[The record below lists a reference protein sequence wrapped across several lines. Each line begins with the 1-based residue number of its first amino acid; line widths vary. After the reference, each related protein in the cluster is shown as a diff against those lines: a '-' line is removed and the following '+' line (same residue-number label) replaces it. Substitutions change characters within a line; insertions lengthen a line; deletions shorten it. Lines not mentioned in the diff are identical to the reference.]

1 MIITSAF
8 KSYFYIIVALASI
21 VGSVIATPH
30 ISNFVGVSSSD
41 PPRLTQTALAQSLP
55 LEVDHHV
62 KIKERT
68 GDTVRVVEWMNE
80 AERNCEMSCTFAEF
94 TPGRNGK
101 AGLAYVADSPMDLSG
116 AKKVHF
122 FLMGEKGGETVKVY
136 IVGKNPSPGQAPDS
150 LFREDFARSTGT
162 IRLTNDWERYEISL
176 AGIDLRGVT
185 APFAIELLKGKTSAT
200 QAVYFKF
207 ITFENQ
213 AVDQRFAL
221 AANGTDSTTALTAED
236 NGTALT
242 AEDNGTALTAED
254 NGTAPAPDTSEQEV
268 TNATSN
274 TTTATPTPVEGGQAD
289 ENLAPIA
296 MPAVGSLVAR
306 PGDRVILDGS
316 QSSDPDGDV
325 ITYQWSQSDGPEA
338 DIQGSDTVT
347 PAVTIPNLDRN
358 DQITIDLVV
367 SDGQAESNRAS
378 VVIDIQYVEELE
390 GAIQQNLQPDDERQ
404 ARGWTD
410 ASCDGNGAGVI
421 VECMTDS
428 SDSTFVSSDR
438 PGITTDMLFSFQ
450 DPSNAGINAS
460 NQIAYVTAQVTAK
473 KTGAS
478 GFASLIADNP
488 TNNEHYSTP
497 SISIASDLFEEYEF
511 TWKSNPITGEP
522 WTIDSLNS
530 LVAGYRYLAGQG
542 SVQISEF
549 KLIVGSLIP
558 QVEQEPPEPS
568 APDDVEASTA
578 EGSEGDNA
586 DMDSDD
592 VDANAAPSE
601 EPASTDD
608 DAATEEGEPT
618 VDDE

>member
-1 MIITSAF
+1 MITTAL
-8 KSYFYIIVALASI
+8 KSNFYIIVALASI
-21 VGSVIATPH
+21 VGSVIATPY
-30 ISNFVGVSSSD
+30 ISNFVGVAAPD
-41 PPRLTQTALAQSLP
+41 PPSFTPPIALAQSLP
-55 LEVDHHV
+55 LQVDHHV

-68 GDTVRVVEWMNE
+68 GDPLRVEEWMNY
-80 AERNCEMSCTFAEF
+80 AERNCEMSCVWMEF
-94 TPGRNGK
+94 RPGTYGK
-101 AGLAYVADSPMDLSG
+101 AGLAYISDNPMDLSG
-116 AKKVHF
+116 ADRVHF

-136 IVGKNPSPGQAPDS
+136 LAGKNPSADEEADS
-150 LFREDFARSTGT
+150 LFKEKFALSTDVIT
-162 IRLTNDWERYEISL
+162 LTNNWERYEISL
-176 AGIDLRGVT
+176 EGVDLRGIT
-185 APFAIELLKGKTSAT
+185 APFAIELLGNTSAV
-200 QAVYFKF
+200 QAAYYKF
-207 ITFENQ
+207 IVYENR
-213 AVDQRFAL
+213 AVDPRFEVE
-221 AANGTDSTTALTAED
+221 ANSTDTTDNATALTAE
-236 NGTALT
+236 
-242 AEDNGTALTAED
+242 EDNA
-254 NGTAPAPDTSEQEV
+254 TAPTPDTSEQEITNTT
-268 TNATSN
+268 TNA
-274 TTTATPTPVEGGQAD
+274 TATPTPVEGGGQAD
-289 ENLAPIA
+289 ENLVPIA
-296 MPAVGSLVAR
+296 MPAVDRLVAN

-316 QSSDPDGDV
+316 LSSDPDGDV

-390 GAIQQNLQPDDERQ
+390 GAIQQNLQPDEDRQ
-404 ARGWTD
+404 ARGWSD
-410 ASCDGNGAGVI
+410 ASCDGDGAGVI

-428 SDSTFVSSDR
+428 SDSTFVSSDT
-438 PGITTDMLFSFQ
+438 PGVTTDMLFSFQ
-450 DPSNAGINAS
+450 DPSSAGINAS

-478 GFASLIADNP
+478 GFASLIVDNP

-558 QVEQEPPEPS
+558 EVEQEPPEPS

-618 VDDE
+618 EDDE

>member
-1 MIITSAF
+1 
-8 KSYFYIIVALASI
+8 
-21 VGSVIATPH
+21 
-30 ISNFVGVSSSD
+30 
-41 PPRLTQTALAQSLP
+41 
-55 LEVDHHV
+55 
-62 KIKERT
+62 
-68 GDTVRVVEWMNE
+68 
-80 AERNCEMSCTFAEF
+80 
-94 TPGRNGK
+94 
-101 AGLAYVADSPMDLSG
+101 
-116 AKKVHF
+116 
-122 FLMGEKGGETVKVY
+122 MGEKGGETVKVY
-136 IVGKNPSPGQAPDS
+136 LAGKNPSADEEADS
-150 LFREDFARSTGT
+150 LFKEKFALSTDVIT
-162 IRLTNDWERYEISL
+162 LTNNWERYEISL
-176 AGIDLRGVT
+176 EGVDLRGIT
-185 APFAIELLKGKTSAT
+185 APFAIELLGNTSAL
-200 QAVYFKF
+200 QAAYYKF
-207 ITFENQ
+207 IVYENR
-213 AVDQRFAL
+213 AVDPRFEVE
-221 AANGTDSTTALTAED
+221 ANSTDTTDNATALTAE
-236 NGTALT
+236 
-242 AEDNGTALTAED
+242 EDNA
-254 NGTAPAPDTSEQEV
+254 TAPTPDTSEQEITNTT
-268 TNATSN
+268 TNA
-274 TTTATPTPVEGGQAD
+274 TATPTPVEGGGQAD

-296 MPAVGSLVAR
+296 MPAVDRLVAN

-316 QSSDPDGDV
+316 LSSDPDGDV
-325 ITYQWSQSDGPEA
+325 IMYQWSQSDGPEA

-390 GAIQQNLQPDDERQ
+390 GAIQQNLQPDEDRQ
-404 ARGWTD
+404 ARGWSD
-410 ASCDGNGAGVI
+410 ASCDGDGAGVI

-428 SDSTFVSSDR
+428 SDSTFVSSDT
-438 PGITTDMLFSFQ
+438 PGVTTDMLFSFQ
-450 DPSNAGINAS
+450 DPSSAGINAS

-478 GFASLIADNP
+478 GFASLIVDNP

-558 QVEQEPPEPS
+558 EVEQEAPEPS

-618 VDDE
+618 EDDE

>member
-1 MIITSAF
+1 MITTAL
-8 KSYFYIIVALASI
+8 KSNFYIIVALASI
-21 VGSVIATPH
+21 VGSVIATPY
-30 ISNFVGVSSSD
+30 ISNLAGVSSSD
-41 PPRLTQTALAQSLP
+41 PPSFTPPIALAQSLP
-55 LEVDHHV
+55 LQVDHHV

-68 GDTVRVVEWMNE
+68 GDPLRVEEWMNY
-80 AERNCEMSCTFAEF
+80 AERNCEMSCVWMEF
-94 TPGRNGK
+94 RPGTYGK
-101 AGLAYVADSPMDLSG
+101 AGLAYISDNPMDFSG
-116 AKKVHF
+116 ADRVHF

-136 IVGKNPSPGQAPDS
+136 LAGKNPSAGEEADS
-150 LFREDFARSTGT
+150 LFKEKFALSTDVIT
-162 IRLTNDWERYEISL
+162 LTNNWERYEISL
-176 AGIDLRGVT
+176 EGVDLRGIT
-185 APFAIELLKGKTSAT
+185 APFAIELLGNTSAL
-200 QAVYFKF
+200 QAAYYKF
-207 ITFENQ
+207 IVYENR
-213 AVDQRFAL
+213 AVDPRFEVE
-221 AANGTDSTTALTAED
+221 ANSTDTTDNTTALTAED
-236 NGTALT
+236 NTTALT
-242 AEDNGTALTAED
+242 AEDNT
-254 NGTAPAPDTSEQEV
+254 TAPAPDTSEQEI
-268 TNATSN
+268 TNTTSN
-274 TTTATPTPVEGGQAD
+274 ATATPPVEGGGQAD

-296 MPAVGSLVAR
+296 MLPVDRLVAN

-316 QSSDPDGDV
+316 LSSDPDGDV

-378 VVIDIQYVEELE
+378 VVIDIQYAEELE
-390 GAIQQNLQPDDERQ
+390 GAIQQNLQPDDDRQ

-450 DPSNAGINAS
+450 DPSSAGINAS

-478 GFASLIADNP
+478 GFASLIVDNP

-497 SISIASDLFEEYEF
+497 SISIASDLFEVYEF

-558 QVEQEPPEPS
+558 QVEQEPSEPS

-618 VDDE
+618 EDDE

>member
-1 MIITSAF
+1 MITTAL
-8 KSYFYIIVALASI
+8 KSNFYIIVALASI
-21 VGSVIATPH
+21 VGSVIATPY
-30 ISNFVGVSSSD
+30 ISNFVGVAAPD
-41 PPRLTQTALAQSLP
+41 PPSFTPPIALAQSLP
-55 LEVDHHV
+55 LQVDHHV

-68 GDTVRVVEWMNE
+68 GDPLRVEEWMNY
-80 AERNCEMSCTFAEF
+80 AERNCEMSCVWMEF
-94 TPGRNGK
+94 RPGTYGK
-101 AGLAYVADSPMDLSG
+101 AGLAYISDNPMDLSG
-116 AKKVHF
+116 ADRVHF

-136 IVGKNPSPGQAPDS
+136 LAGKNPSADEEADS
-150 LFREDFARSTGT
+150 LFKEKFALSTDVIT
-162 IRLTNDWERYEISL
+162 LTNNWERYEISL
-176 AGIDLRGVT
+176 EGVDLRGIT
-185 APFAIELLKGKTSAT
+185 APFAIELLGNTSAV
-200 QAVYFKF
+200 QAAYYKF
-207 ITFENQ
+207 IVYENR
-213 AVDQRFAL
+213 AVDPRFEVE
-221 AANGTDSTTALTAED
+221 ANSTDTTDNATALTAE
-236 NGTALT
+236 
-242 AEDNGTALTAED
+242 EDNA
-254 NGTAPAPDTSEQEV
+254 TAPTPDTSEQEITNTT
-268 TNATSN
+268 TNA
-274 TTTATPTPVEGGQAD
+274 TATPTPVEGGGQAD

-296 MPAVGSLVAR
+296 MPAVDRLVAN

-316 QSSDPDGDV
+316 LSSDPDGDV
-325 ITYQWSQSDGPEA
+325 IMYQWSQSDGPEA

-390 GAIQQNLQPDDERQ
+390 GAIQQNLQPDEDRQ
-404 ARGWTD
+404 ARGWSD
-410 ASCDGNGAGVI
+410 ASCDGDGAGVI

-428 SDSTFVSSDR
+428 SDSTFVSSDT
-438 PGITTDMLFSFQ
+438 PGVTTDMLFSFQ
-450 DPSNAGINAS
+450 DPSSAGINAS

-478 GFASLIADNP
+478 GFASLIVDNP

-558 QVEQEPPEPS
+558 EVEQEPPEPS

-618 VDDE
+618 EDDE

>member
-1 MIITSAF
+1 MITTAL
-8 KSYFYIIVALASI
+8 KSNFYIIVALASI
-21 VGSVIATPH
+21 VGSVIATPY
-30 ISNFVGVSSSD
+30 ISNFVGVAAPD
-41 PPRLTQTALAQSLP
+41 PPSFTPPIALAQSLP
-55 LEVDHHV
+55 LQVDHHV

-68 GDTVRVVEWMNE
+68 GDPLRVEEWMNY
-80 AERNCEMSCTFAEF
+80 AERNCEMSCVWMEF
-94 TPGRNGK
+94 RPGTYGK
-101 AGLAYVADSPMDLSG
+101 AGLAYISDNPMDLSG
-116 AKKVHF
+116 ADRVHF

-136 IVGKNPSPGQAPDS
+136 LAGKNPSADEEADS
-150 LFREDFARSTGT
+150 LFKEKFALSTDVIT
-162 IRLTNDWERYEISL
+162 LTNNWERYEISL
-176 AGIDLRGVT
+176 EGVDLRGIT
-185 APFAIELLKGKTSAT
+185 APFAIELLGNTSAV
-200 QAVYFKF
+200 QAAYYKF
-207 ITFENQ
+207 IVYENR
-213 AVDQRFAL
+213 AVDPRFEVE
-221 AANGTDSTTALTAED
+221 ANSTDTTDNATALTAE
-236 NGTALT
+236 
-242 AEDNGTALTAED
+242 EDNA
-254 NGTAPAPDTSEQEV
+254 TAPTPDTSEQEITNTT
-268 TNATSN
+268 TNA
-274 TTTATPTPVEGGQAD
+274 TATPTPVEGGGQAD

-296 MPAVGSLVAR
+296 MPAVDRLVAN

-316 QSSDPDGDV
+316 LSSDPDGDV

-390 GAIQQNLQPDDERQ
+390 GAIQQNLQPDEDRQ
-404 ARGWTD
+404 ARGWSD
-410 ASCDGNGAGVI
+410 ASCDGDGAGVI

-428 SDSTFVSSDR
+428 SDSTFVSSDT
-438 PGITTDMLFSFQ
+438 PGVTTDMLFSFQ
-450 DPSNAGINAS
+450 DPSSAGINAS

-478 GFASLIADNP
+478 GFASLIVDNP

-608 DAATEEGEPT
+608 DDAATEEGEPT
-618 VDDE
+618 EDDE

>member
-1 MIITSAF
+1 MITTAL
-8 KSYFYIIVALASI
+8 KSNFYIIVALASI
-21 VGSVIATPH
+21 VGSVIATPY
-30 ISNFVGVSSSD
+30 ISNFVGVAAPD
-41 PPRLTQTALAQSLP
+41 PPSFTPPIALAQSLP
-55 LEVDHHV
+55 LQVDHHV

-68 GDTVRVVEWMNE
+68 GDPLRVEEWMNY
-80 AERNCEMSCTFAEF
+80 AERNCEMSCVWMEF
-94 TPGRNGK
+94 RPGTYGK
-101 AGLAYVADSPMDLSG
+101 AGLAYISDNPMDLSG
-116 AKKVHF
+116 ADRVHF

-136 IVGKNPSPGQAPDS
+136 LAGKNPSADEEADS
-150 LFREDFARSTGT
+150 LFKEKFALSTDVIT
-162 IRLTNDWERYEISL
+162 LTNNWERYEISL
-176 AGIDLRGVT
+176 EGVDLRGIT
-185 APFAIELLKGKTSAT
+185 APFAIELLGNTSAV
-200 QAVYFKF
+200 QAAYYKF
-207 ITFENQ
+207 IVYENR
-213 AVDQRFAL
+213 AVDPRFEVE
-221 AANGTDSTTALTAED
+221 ANSTDTTDNATALTAE
-236 NGTALT
+236 
-242 AEDNGTALTAED
+242 EDNA
-254 NGTAPAPDTSEQEV
+254 TAPTPDTSEQEITNTT
-268 TNATSN
+268 TNA
-274 TTTATPTPVEGGQAD
+274 TATPTPVEGGGQAD

-296 MPAVGSLVAR
+296 MPAVDRLVAN

-316 QSSDPDGDV
+316 LSSDPDGDV

-390 GAIQQNLQPDDERQ
+390 GAIQQNLQPDEDRQ
-404 ARGWTD
+404 ARGWSD
-410 ASCDGNGAGVI
+410 ASCDGDGAGVI

-428 SDSTFVSSDR
+428 SDSTFVSSDT
-438 PGITTDMLFSFQ
+438 PGVTTDMLFSFQ
-450 DPSNAGINAS
+450 DPSSAGINAS

-478 GFASLIADNP
+478 GFASLIVDNP

-558 QVEQEPPEPS
+558 EVEQEAPEPS

-618 VDDE
+618 EDDD

>member
-1 MIITSAF
+1 MITTAL
-8 KSYFYIIVALASI
+8 KSNFYIIVALASI
-21 VGSVIATPH
+21 VGSVIATPY
-30 ISNFVGVSSSD
+30 ISNFVGVAAPD
-41 PPRLTQTALAQSLP
+41 PPSFTPPIALAQSLP
-55 LEVDHHV
+55 LQVDHHV

-68 GDTVRVVEWMNE
+68 GDPLRVEEWMNY
-80 AERNCEMSCTFAEF
+80 AERNCEMSCVWMEF
-94 TPGRNGK
+94 RPSTYGK
-101 AGLAYVADSPMDLSG
+101 AGLAYISDNPMDLSG
-116 AKKVHF
+116 ADRVHF

-136 IVGKNPSPGQAPDS
+136 LAGKNPSADEEADS
-150 LFREDFARSTGT
+150 LFKEKFALSTDVIT
-162 IRLTNDWERYEISL
+162 LTNNWERYEISL
-176 AGIDLRGVT
+176 EGVDLRGIT
-185 APFAIELLKGKTSAT
+185 APFAIELLGNTSAV
-200 QAVYFKF
+200 QAAYYKF
-207 ITFENQ
+207 IVYENR
-213 AVDQRFAL
+213 AVDPRFEVE
-221 AANGTDSTTALTAED
+221 ANSTDTTDNATALTAE
-236 NGTALT
+236 
-242 AEDNGTALTAED
+242 EDNA
-254 NGTAPAPDTSEQEV
+254 TAPTPDTSEQEITNTT
-268 TNATSN
+268 TNA
-274 TTTATPTPVEGGQAD
+274 TATPTPVEGGGQAD

-296 MPAVGSLVAR
+296 MPAVDRLVAN

-316 QSSDPDGDV
+316 LSSDPDGDV

-390 GAIQQNLQPDDERQ
+390 GAIQQNLQPDEDRQ
-404 ARGWTD
+404 ARGWSD
-410 ASCDGNGAGVI
+410 ASCDGDGAGVI

-428 SDSTFVSSDR
+428 SDSTFVSSDT
-438 PGITTDMLFSFQ
+438 PGVTTDMLFSFQ
-450 DPSNAGINAS
+450 DPSSAGINAS

-478 GFASLIADNP
+478 GFASLIVDNP

-558 QVEQEPPEPS
+558 EVEQEAPEPS

-618 VDDE
+618 EDDE

>member
-1 MIITSAF
+1 MITTAL
-8 KSYFYIIVALASI
+8 KSNFYIIVALASI
-21 VGSVIATPH
+21 VGSVIATPY
-30 ISNFVGVSSSD
+30 ISNFVGVAAPD
-41 PPRLTQTALAQSLP
+41 PPSFTPPIALAQSLP
-55 LEVDHHV
+55 LQVDHHV

-68 GDTVRVVEWMNE
+68 GDPLRVEEWMNY
-80 AERNCEMSCTFAEF
+80 AERNCEMSCVWMEF
-94 TPGRNGK
+94 RPGTYGK
-101 AGLAYVADSPMDLSG
+101 AGLAYISDNPMDLSG
-116 AKKVHF
+116 ADRVHF

-136 IVGKNPSPGQAPDS
+136 LAGKNPSADEEADS
-150 LFREDFARSTGT
+150 LFKEKFALSTDVIT
-162 IRLTNDWERYEISL
+162 LTNNWERYEISL
-176 AGIDLRGVT
+176 EGVDLRGIT
-185 APFAIELLKGKTSAT
+185 APFAIELLGNTSAV
-200 QAVYFKF
+200 QAAYYKF
-207 ITFENQ
+207 IVYENR
-213 AVDQRFAL
+213 AVDPRFEVE
-221 AANGTDSTTALTAED
+221 ANSTDTTDNATALTAE
-236 NGTALT
+236 
-242 AEDNGTALTAED
+242 EDNA
-254 NGTAPAPDTSEQEV
+254 TAPTPDTSEQEITNTT
-268 TNATSN
+268 TNA
-274 TTTATPTPVEGGQAD
+274 TATPTPVEGGGQAD

-296 MPAVGSLVAR
+296 MPAVDRLVAN

-316 QSSDPDGDV
+316 LSSDPDGDV

-390 GAIQQNLQPDDERQ
+390 GAIQQNLQPDEDRQ
-404 ARGWTD
+404 ARGWSD
-410 ASCDGNGAGVI
+410 ASCDGDGAGVI

-428 SDSTFVSSDR
+428 SDSTFVSSDT
-438 PGITTDMLFSFQ
+438 PGVTTDMLFSFQ
-450 DPSNAGINAS
+450 DPSSAGINAS

-478 GFASLIADNP
+478 GFASLIVDNP

-608 DAATEEGEPT
+608 DAAIEEGEPT
-618 VDDE
+618 EDDD

>member
-1 MIITSAF
+1 MITTAL
-8 KSYFYIIVALASI
+8 KSNFYIIVALASI
-21 VGSVIATPH
+21 VGSVIATPY
-30 ISNFVGVSSSD
+30 ISNFVGVGAPD
-41 PPRLTQTALAQSLP
+41 PPSFTPPIALAQSLP
-55 LEVDHHV
+55 LQVDHHV

-68 GDTVRVVEWMNE
+68 GDPLRVEEWMNY
-80 AERNCEMSCTFAEF
+80 AERNCEMSCVWMEF
-94 TPGRNGK
+94 RPGTYGK
-101 AGLAYVADSPMDLSG
+101 AGLAYISDNPMDLSG
-116 AKKVHF
+116 ADRVHF

-136 IVGKNPSPGQAPDS
+136 LAGKNPSADEEADS
-150 LFREDFARSTGT
+150 LFKEKFALSTDVIT
-162 IRLTNDWERYEISL
+162 LTNNWERYEISL
-176 AGIDLRGVT
+176 EGVDLRGIT
-185 APFAIELLKGKTSAT
+185 APFAIELLGNTSAV
-200 QAVYFKF
+200 QAAYYKF
-207 ITFENQ
+207 IVYENR
-213 AVDQRFAL
+213 AVDPRFEVE
-221 AANGTDSTTALTAED
+221 ANSTDTTDNATALTAE
-236 NGTALT
+236 
-242 AEDNGTALTAED
+242 EDNA
-254 NGTAPAPDTSEQEV
+254 TAPTPDTSEQEITNTT
-268 TNATSN
+268 TNA
-274 TTTATPTPVEGGQAD
+274 TATPTPVEGGGQAD

-296 MPAVGSLVAR
+296 MPAVDRLVAN

-316 QSSDPDGDV
+316 LSSDPDGDV

-390 GAIQQNLQPDDERQ
+390 GAIQQNLQPDEDRQ
-404 ARGWTD
+404 ARGWSD
-410 ASCDGNGAGVI
+410 ASCDGDGAGVI

-428 SDSTFVSSDR
+428 SDSTFVSSDT
-438 PGITTDMLFSFQ
+438 PGVTTDMLFSFQ
-450 DPSNAGINAS
+450 DPSSAGINAS

-478 GFASLIADNP
+478 GFASLIVDNP

-558 QVEQEPPEPS
+558 EVEQEAPEPS

-618 VDDE
+618 EDDE

>member
-1 MIITSAF
+1 MITTAL
-8 KSYFYIIVALASI
+8 KSNFYIIVALASI
-21 VGSVIATPH
+21 VGSVIATPY
-30 ISNFVGVSSSD
+30 ISNFVGVAAPD
-41 PPRLTQTALAQSLP
+41 PPSFTPPIALAQSLP
-55 LEVDHHV
+55 LQVDHHV

-68 GDTVRVVEWMNE
+68 GDPLRVEEWMNY
-80 AERNCEMSCTFAEF
+80 AERNCEMSCVWMEF
-94 TPGRNGK
+94 RPGTYGK
-101 AGLAYVADSPMDLSG
+101 AGLAYISDNPMDLSG
-116 AKKVHF
+116 ADRVHF

-136 IVGKNPSPGQAPDS
+136 LAGKNPSADEEADS
-150 LFREDFARSTGT
+150 LFKEKFALSTDVIT
-162 IRLTNDWERYEISL
+162 LTNNWERYEISL
-176 AGIDLRGVT
+176 EGVDLRGIT
-185 APFAIELLKGKTSAT
+185 APFAIELLGNTSAV
-200 QAVYFKF
+200 QAAYYKF
-207 ITFENQ
+207 IVYENR
-213 AVDQRFAL
+213 AVDPRFEVE
-221 AANGTDSTTALTAED
+221 ANSTDTTDNATALTAE
-236 NGTALT
+236 
-242 AEDNGTALTAED
+242 EDNT
-254 NGTAPAPDTSEQEV
+254 TAPTPDTSEQEITNTT
-268 TNATSN
+268 TNA
-274 TTTATPTPVEGGQAD
+274 TATPTPVEGGGQAD

-296 MPAVGSLVAR
+296 MPAVDRLVAN

-316 QSSDPDGDV
+316 LSSDPDGDV

-390 GAIQQNLQPDDERQ
+390 GAIQQNLQPDEDRQ
-404 ARGWTD
+404 ARGWSD
-410 ASCDGNGAGVI
+410 ASCDGDGAGVI

-428 SDSTFVSSDR
+428 SDSTFVSSDT
-438 PGITTDMLFSFQ
+438 PGVTTDMLFSFQ
-450 DPSNAGINAS
+450 DPSSAGINAS

-478 GFASLIADNP
+478 GFASLIVDNP

-618 VDDE
+618 EDDD

>member
-1 MIITSAF
+1 MITTAL
-8 KSYFYIIVALASI
+8 KSNFYIIVALASI
-21 VGSVIATPH
+21 VGSVIATPY
-30 ISNFVGVSSSD
+30 ISNFVGVAAPD
-41 PPRLTQTALAQSLP
+41 PPSFTPPIALAQSLP
-55 LEVDHHV
+55 LQVDHHV

-68 GDTVRVVEWMNE
+68 GDPLRVEEWMNY
-80 AERNCEMSCTFAEF
+80 AERNCEMSCVWMEF
-94 TPGRNGK
+94 RPGTYGK
-101 AGLAYVADSPMDLSG
+101 AGLAYISDNPMDLSG
-116 AKKVHF
+116 ADRVHF

-136 IVGKNPSPGQAPDS
+136 LAGKNPSADEEADS
-150 LFREDFARSTGT
+150 LFKEKFALSTDVIT
-162 IRLTNDWERYEISL
+162 LTNNWERYEISL
-176 AGIDLRGVT
+176 EGVDLRGIT
-185 APFAIELLKGKTSAT
+185 APFAIELLGNTSAV
-200 QAVYFKF
+200 QAAYYKF
-207 ITFENQ
+207 IVYENR
-213 AVDQRFAL
+213 AVDPRFEVE
-221 AANGTDSTTALTAED
+221 ANSTDTTDNATALTAE
-236 NGTALT
+236 
-242 AEDNGTALTAED
+242 EDNT
-254 NGTAPAPDTSEQEV
+254 TAPTPDTSEQEITNTT
-268 TNATSN
+268 TNA
-274 TTTATPTPVEGGQAD
+274 TATPTPVEGGGQAD

-296 MPAVGSLVAR
+296 MPAVDRLVAN

-316 QSSDPDGDV
+316 LSSDPDGDV

-390 GAIQQNLQPDDERQ
+390 GAIQQNLQPDEDRQ
-404 ARGWTD
+404 ARGWSD
-410 ASCDGNGAGVI
+410 ASCDGDGAGVI

-428 SDSTFVSSDR
+428 SDSTFVSSDT
-438 PGITTDMLFSFQ
+438 PGVTTDMLFSFQ
-450 DPSNAGINAS
+450 DPSSAGINAS

-478 GFASLIADNP
+478 GFASLIVDNP

-558 QVEQEPPEPS
+558 EVEQEPPEPS

-618 VDDE
+618 EDDE

>member
-1 MIITSAF
+1 MITTAL
-8 KSYFYIIVALASI
+8 KSNFYIIVALASI
-21 VGSVIATPH
+21 VGSVIATPY
-30 ISNFVGVSSSD
+30 ISNFVGVAAPD
-41 PPRLTQTALAQSLP
+41 PPSFTPPIALAQSLP
-55 LEVDHHV
+55 LQVDHHV

-68 GDTVRVVEWMNE
+68 GDPLRVEEWMNY
-80 AERNCEMSCTFAEF
+80 AERNCEMSCVWMEF
-94 TPGRNGK
+94 RPGTYGK
-101 AGLAYVADSPMDLSG
+101 AGLAYISDNPMDLSG
-116 AKKVHF
+116 ADRVHF

-136 IVGKNPSPGQAPDS
+136 LAGKNPSADEEADS
-150 LFREDFARSTGT
+150 LFKEKFALSTDVIT
-162 IRLTNDWERYEISL
+162 LTNNWERYEISL
-176 AGIDLRGVT
+176 EGVDLRGIT
-185 APFAIELLKGKTSAT
+185 APFAIELLGNTSAV
-200 QAVYFKF
+200 QAAYYKF
-207 ITFENQ
+207 IVYENR
-213 AVDQRFAL
+213 AVDPRFEVE
-221 AANGTDSTTALTAED
+221 ANSTDTTDNATALTAE
-236 NGTALT
+236 
-242 AEDNGTALTAED
+242 EDNA
-254 NGTAPAPDTSEQEV
+254 TAPTPDTSEQEITNTT
-268 TNATSN
+268 TNA
-274 TTTATPTPVEGGQAD
+274 TATPTPVEGGGQAD

-296 MPAVGSLVAR
+296 MPAVDRLVAN

-316 QSSDPDGDV
+316 LSSDPDGDV

-390 GAIQQNLQPDDERQ
+390 GAIQQNLQPDEDRQ
-404 ARGWTD
+404 ARGWSD
-410 ASCDGNGAGVI
+410 ASCDGDGAGVI

-428 SDSTFVSSDR
+428 SDSTFVSSDT
-438 PGITTDMLFSFQ
+438 PGVTTDMLFSFQ
-450 DPSNAGINAS
+450 DPSSAGINAS

-478 GFASLIADNP
+478 GFASLIVDNP

-558 QVEQEPPEPS
+558 EVEQEAPEPS

-618 VDDE
+618 EDDE